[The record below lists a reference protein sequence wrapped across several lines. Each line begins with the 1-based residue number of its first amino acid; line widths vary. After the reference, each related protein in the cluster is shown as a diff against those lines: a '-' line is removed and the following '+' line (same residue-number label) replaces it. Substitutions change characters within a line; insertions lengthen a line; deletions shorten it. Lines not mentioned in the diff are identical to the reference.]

1 MPNAQQDRMT
11 QQALARDLIAG
22 LFWLLAFVQL
32 VNLNHIAN
40 MVYGSG
46 LLVTAGLL
54 AICVALIALVPVR
67 LRPVLGFH
75 GICMIVAV
83 GSYGVI
89 ATAVAL
95 LTGTS
100 WEAYG
105 PWAPFRP
112 WLAITVTIASAAGGT
127 FLLRHYGVA
136 PLLVGVLIILG
147 TTAALIFASPWLA
160 EHVYASL
167 DPAQVSYF
175 FGRRR
180 RYAGTFINPI
190 QAGMAACN
198 AVAVAL
204 AILGHVRETHRRLL
218 AGGVV
223 IMATVAIAFTV
234 SRTPVLALGLLFVLF
249 LFSARSRLPRGR
261 GTAKMFVAALVG
273 LMLLAVVYRE
283 TSLVSYQLM
292 DRLTLTNEREWLGIA
307 QRLQHL
313 IYGFDFIVQSPL
325 VGNGLT
331 QLESMRGAQICQYHA
346 LCGTHNS
353 FLQYWGEAGIGP
365 VLLLV
370 IAFVAFLAK
379 AWRVPRSLARDTA
392 FGWVLVFALHCLVA
406 DAVPHNYLWY
416 SFLFGLSC
424 ALLAHAAA
432 ESPPAPR

>member
-1 MPNAQQDRMT
+1 MQNAQQEQLT
-11 QQALARDLIAG
+11 PQALASDLITG

-54 AICVALIALVPVR
+54 AICVALIALTPVR

-75 GICMIVAV
+75 GICMIAAV

-95 LTGTS
+95 LTGAS
-100 WEAYG
+100 WEAHG
-105 PWAPFRP
+105 PWSPFRP

-127 FLLRHYGVA
+127 FLLRRYGVA
-136 PLLVGVLIILG
+136 PLLIGVLTILG
-147 TTAALIFASPWLA
+147 ITTALIFASLWLA

-167 DPAQVSYF
+167 DPAQVNYF

-180 RYAGTFINPI
+180 RFSGTFINPI

-204 AILGHVRETHRRLL
+204 AILGHLREARWRLF

-234 SRTPVLALGLLFVLF
+234 SRTPVVALGLLLVLS
-249 LFSARSRLPRGR
+249 LVSGRPRLPCGR
-261 GTAKMFVAALVG
+261 GTVKIFVVALMG
-273 LMLLAVVYRE
+273 LMALAVVYRE

-292 DRLTLTNEREWLGIA
+292 DRLTLTNDREWLSIA
-307 QRLQHL
+307 TRLGHL
-313 IYGFDFIVQSPL
+313 AYGFAFIVQSPL

-331 QLESMRGAQICQYHA
+331 QLESMRGAQICQYVGT
-346 LCGTHNS
+346 CGTHNS

-365 VLLLV
+365 VLLLA
-370 IAFVAFLAK
+370 IAFAAFLAK
-379 AWRVPRSLARDTA
+379 AWRMPRSLARDTA
-392 FGWVLVFALHCLVA
+392 FGWVLVYALHCLVA

-432 ESPPAPR
+432 ESPPARR